1 MSLNLNDLMLT
12 EDEIREYWEKNIPP
26 NSAYYILDQ
35 VTEQAMEDAA
45 QTAVAKFA
53 WGLVDWLN
61 ARGDFMKAEVEPD
74 RAAELWWASGT
85 IVEALEA
92 AGIPRPKENL

>member
-53 WGLVDWLN
+53 WGLVEDTNLIREIDKGEW
-61 ARGDFMKAEVEPD
+61 RD
-74 RAAELWWASGT
+74 T
-85 IVEALEA
+85 LEA
-92 AGIPRPKENL
+92 AGIPRPEVKP